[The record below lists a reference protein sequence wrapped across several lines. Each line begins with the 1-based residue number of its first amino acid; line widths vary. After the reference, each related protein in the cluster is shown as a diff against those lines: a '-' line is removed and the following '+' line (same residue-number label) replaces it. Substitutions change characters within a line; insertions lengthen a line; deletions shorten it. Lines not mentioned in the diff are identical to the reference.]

1 MPWIVF
7 CTIPQKQTN
16 KETNNVAEDVNLLI
30 AARVAAQLLEQGV
43 RRDL

>member
-1 MPWIVF
+1 LYFVPS
-7 CTIPQKQTN
+7 PQKQTN